1 MRTYAVMLDPT
12 MIQNILKTDTHEARE
27 LMSWAM
33 VGSVLL
39 WSAVPVAFIWWVR
52 IEHGPWLRSV
62 LIRAGAMAGALV
74 IAALSIL
81 LVSRDFT
88 SLMRN
93 QREIRY
99 LITPGNYIYGLVR
112 SAAHGAKD
120 ATHRA
125 SRSAPMR
132 AMIRVAMAPQ
142 KPRVFVLV
150 VGETVRAANFSLMGS
165 YARPRRPSSPHS
177 TSSRSAT

>member
-1 MRTYAVMLDPT
+1 MRPLLTVIVIASAATAYFMRTYAVMMDPT

-62 LIRAGAMAGALV
+62 LVRAGAMAGALV
-74 IAALSIL
+74 IATLSIL

-99 LITPGNYIYGLVR
+99 LITPGNYIYGLAG
-112 SAAHGAKD
+112 SARTARRCA
-120 ATHRA
+120 HRA
-125 SRSAPMR
+125 SPWAPMR
-132 AMIRVAMAPQ
+132 D
-142 KPRVFVLV
+142 
-150 VGETVRAANFSLMGS
+150 
-165 YARPRRPSSPHS
+165 
-177 TSSRSAT
+177 